1 MTTTDTGQPAR
12 EGLRERKKR
21 AMRQQLSDTAA
32 RMFLERGFDAVRVAD
47 VGEACGVSE
56 KTVFNYFPSKEAL
69 LLDRLAATAD
79 ALRTHLSNPA
89 LSPVAA
95 MLTVLDHELHG
106 LIASLATHADPD
118 HALTQ
123 YRKFGDLIRNT
134 PSLRAYQSDTADQF
148 VDHAADVLATRAGL
162 RPDDPEP
169 QIVAA
174 ALLGLWRVQF
184 RALRTHL
191 RPGHPLPDTVAA
203 VTDEVYRAARLI
215 QQGLTT
221 FPAPAKPIDTDTG
234 DHQAH
239 RHQARPR
246 R

>member
-1 MTTTDTGQPAR
+1 VATTETGRPAV

-32 RMFLERGFDAVRVAD
+32 RMFVEHGFDAVRVAD
-47 VGEACGVSE
+47 VGDACGVSE

-69 LLDRLAATAD
+69 LLDRLEATAD

-89 LSPVAA
+89 LPPVAA

-106 LIASLATHADPD
+106 LVAGLAADPD
-118 HALTQ
+118 RALAQ
-123 YRKFGDLIRNT
+123 YQKFGDLIRNT
-134 PSLRAYQSDTADQF
+134 PSLRAYQSDTADRF
-148 VDHAADVLATRAGL
+148 VDIAADVLATRTGL

-174 ALLGLWRVQF
+174 TLLGLWRLQF

-191 RPGHPLPDTVAA
+191 RPGHPLPDAIDA
-203 VTDEVYRAARLI
+203 VTQEVRRAARLVEE
-215 QQGLTT
+215 GLTN
-221 FPAPAKPIDTDTG
+221 FPEPAPP
-234 DHQAH
+234 H
-239 RHQARPR
+239 
-246 R
+246 